1 MEEVKTPENNQKK
14 RGRSGLVPGLF
25 LLTLG
30 IIFLLGNYGLVSFD
44 IGKLWPIFLIIPGA
58 TMLWAYFKQ

>member
-1 MEEVKTPENNQKK
+1 MEEIKTENNQKK
-14 RGRSGLVPGLF
+14 RGRSGLIPGFF
-25 LLTLG
+25 LLAFG
-30 IIFLLGNYGLVSFD
+30 IIFLLGNYGLITFD

>member
-1 MEEVKTPENNQKK
+1 MEEVKTENNQKK
-14 RGRSGLVPGLF
+14 RSRSGLIPGLF
-25 LLTLG
+25 LLAFG
-30 IIFLLGNYGLVSFD
+30 IIFLLGNYGLITFD